1 MRIEQLHY
9 LLELY
14 RTRSFSKAAENVFI
28 TQPSL
33 STAIS
38 TLEDELGVKLF
49 ERMRSG
55 VYPTPMGEAVVKI
68 AAEMIECENRI
79 YETVNQS
86 QPQDRM
92 RLLTI
97 PAISFGILLQALAK
111 FQKKHPHVNL
121 TMQEFPPSILVSE
134 CIRPLSDN
142 PGTFAIGSLHQKTKQ
157 ALIERLES
165 ENIKSRYV
173 FTDRFVC
180 HMSANH
186 PLAEKDTITMADFL
200 AYPGIDLNLL
210 TRKPPDDVYTRLNQ
224 LGISKEY
231 TRLKESTNIEVD
243 TLANLKRL
251 VLAGNGI
258 ALMPSLIV
266 FQDRD
271 YLSGQLVIRN
281 FSDVSIFIEYYLF
294 LSTLYPLKPM
304 EKDFLEEVANYFAS
318 IEPPYKN
325 IPT

>member
-68 AAEMIECENRI
+68 ASELVECENRI

-97 PAISFGILLQALAK
+97 PAISFGILLQALAN

-121 TMQEFPPSILVSE
+121 TMHEYPPSILVSE
-134 CIRPLSDN
+134 CIRLLSDD
-142 PGTFAIGSLHQKTKQ
+142 PGTFALGSVYPKTKQ
-157 ALIERLES
+157 ALIDRLET
-165 ENIKSRYV
+165 EHIKSRYV
-173 FTDRFVC
+173 FTDHFVC
-180 HMSANH
+180 HMASTH
-186 PLAEKDTITMADFL
+186 PLAQKETITMADFL
-200 AYPGIDLNLL
+200 AEPGIDLNLL
-210 TRKPPDDVYTRLNQ
+210 TRKPPNDVYTRLNH
-224 LGISKEY
+224 LGISKDY
-231 TRLKESTNIEVD
+231 LKLKENTNIEVD

-251 VLAGNGI
+251 VIAGNGI

-281 FSDVSIFIEYYLF
+281 FSDVEIPIEYYLF
-294 LSTLYPLKPM
+294 QSTLYPLKPM
-304 EKDFLEEVANYFAS
+304 EKDFLDEVADYFAK
-318 IEPPYKN
+318 IEPPYKTA
-325 IPT
+325 PK